1 MTELPDYDSL
11 PAAGGRGRSG
21 WGLFGEQ
28 DNVGLI
34 NLQTPDRVA
43 RACRLVQ
50 TGQVFPLDI
59 PLDFFPP
66 PDKPGERGAPR
77 HVLQNFDQTA
87 FDDSLDGFFLQGTT
101 QWDALGHVGFR
112 RGAFYNG
119 ARPEDIEA
127 GRRNTIDHWARRG
140 IVGRAVLLD
149 MVRALAARGEELD
162 PFGGYAITVDDLE
175 AAREQAGL
183 RFQPGDV
190 ILLRTGHLEALA
202 RLPAE
207 QRRIRL
213 DTMTTPG
220 LAHCEEMARYVWN
233 THAAAV
239 AADNMAVEVWPALM
253 DPAAG
258 DLTGPQWPFGYLH
271 NAFIGLFGLAMGEY
285 FWLADLAGQ
294 CARDGRY
301 EMLFTSAPLNVRGVG
316 SPANALVI
324 W

>member
-1 MTELPDYDSL
+1 VL
-11 PAAGGRGRSG
+11 RN
-21 WGLFGEQ
+21 FG
-28 DNVGLI
+28 
-34 NLQTPDRVA
+34 
-43 RACRLVQ
+43 
-50 TGQVFPLDI
+50 
-59 PLDFFPP
+59 
-66 PDKPGERGAPR
+66 
-77 HVLQNFDQTA
+77 QTA

-140 IVGRAVLLD
+140 IAGRAVLLGV
-149 MVRALAARGEELD
+149 VRALAARGEELD
-162 PFGGYAITVDDLE
+162 PFGGYAITADDLE
-175 AAREQAGL
+175 AARAMAGV

-190 ILLRTGHLEALA
+190 ILIRTGHLEALA
-202 RLPAE
+202 GLPVE

-220 LAHCEEMARYVWN
+220 LDHTEEIARYVWN

-258 DLTGPQWPFGYLH
+258 DLTGPEWPFGYLH
-271 NAFIGLFGLAMGEY
+271 NVLLGLFGLAIGEY

-301 EMLFTSAPLNVRGVG
+301 EMLLTSAPLNVRGVG

-324 W
+324 K